1 MLQTCDTDA
10 SHLVGLANMIL
21 TDDER
26 QREKELYYKNGTTT
40 WTTLAWPEDICSGKE
55 SYAKTSVDLQND
67 DRNKEHL
74 QICNGDERVANLFC
88 DENEVEIRMAMWCR
102 KRVVEMETG
111 YAEFLM
117 LYDSARFDEA
127 LQIGIEVLT
136 QCDYDGVQ
144 YDMRMMSIL
153 KEYVTCLL
161 SIVLTRDMDTGK
173 SLLVEAEDHR
183 E

>member
-1 MLQTCDTDA
+1 
-10 SHLVGLANMIL
+10 
-21 TDDER
+21 
-26 QREKELYYKNGTTT
+26 
-40 WTTLAWPEDICSGKE
+40 
-55 SYAKTSVDLQND
+55 
-67 DRNKEHL
+67 
-74 QICNGDERVANLFC
+74 
-88 DENEVEIRMAMWCR
+88 
-102 KRVVEMETG
+102 
-111 YAEFLM
+111 M

-153 KEYVTCLL
+153 KEYVTYLL